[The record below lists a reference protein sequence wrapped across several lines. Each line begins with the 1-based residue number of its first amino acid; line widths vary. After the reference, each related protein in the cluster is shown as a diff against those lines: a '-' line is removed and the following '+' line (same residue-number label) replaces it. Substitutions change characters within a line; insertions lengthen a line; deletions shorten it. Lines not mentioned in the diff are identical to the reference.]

1 MAKSVS
7 PLIAAH
13 RGASK
18 AEKENTI
25 AAFTR
30 AVEMGADMVELDVRL
45 TLDHVMVIH
54 HDPIITGLG
63 AIATLRAAELPAD
76 VTTLAAALDACG
88 LLRVNIE
95 IKSDPTEPGYD
106 PEHRLTHLVMDLL
119 KSDSRCDRFII
130 SSFDRA
136 VVDLCR
142 TLDPHLATGFLY
154 TFSTRPG
161 RLIESCAKSGYQAIH
176 PHHVSLTPRTVNI
189 AQDAGLAVNTWTV
202 DDADRMRT
210 LAKWGV
216 QTIITNV
223 PDIAREALLLV

>member
-1 MAKSVS
+1 MGNSIS

-45 TLDHVMVIH
+45 TADQVMVIH
-54 HDPIITGLG
+54 HDPIIKGVG
-63 AIATLRAAELPAD
+63 VIADLQVKELPPD
-76 VTTLAAALDACG
+76 VTSLSAALDACG
-88 LLRVNIE
+88 PLQVNIE

-106 PEHRLTHLVMDLL
+106 PDHRLTHLVMDFL
-119 KSDSRCDRFII
+119 KSDARCDRYII

-136 VVDLCR
+136 VIDLCR
-142 TLDPHLATGFLY
+142 ARDPELATGFLY
-154 TFSTRPG
+154 TFTPRPG
-161 RLIESCAKSGYQAIH
+161 RLIESCARSGYKAIH
-176 PHHVSLTPRTVNI
+176 PHHASLTPRTVKM
-189 AQDAGLAVNTWTV
+189 ATDANLAVNTWTV
-202 DDADRMRT
+202 DDVDRMRT

-223 PDIAREALLLV
+223 PDVAREAFLPF